1 MTYQEQNFVLG
12 EFSHTNAT
20 TGNPLAKFLPAHC
33 VKRRTDIID
42 YPLIGVSGPSKYIK
56 DLTND
61 LTELISLQK
70 EIAKLLNLMITP

>member
-61 LTELISLQK
+61 LTELSKNSIIS
-70 EIAKLLNLMITP
+70 